1 MTICQACPQEFIKQ
15 RMGQRVCSPRCAMR
29 LLKAVKAADRQETKR
44 RKEAVKPRKEWL
56 SDAQD
61 EVNRYARLRDKAL
74 GYGCISC
81 GTKTGKENGGHFL
94 SVGARPELRLEPL
107 NIRLQCEKC
116 NTYLH
121 GNLLM
126 YRKNLIEREGLEVV
140 EWLEGPHEPK
150 HYTVD
155 ELKAIKT
162 KYRAMSR
169 AIEKEN
175 SDDELCSHARQHQ
188 RDEFRGSD
196 SLVAESDVESRQLP
210 PGI

>member
-1 MTICQACPQEFIKQ
+1 MNTLRSSDTRAKLDIPTGTCSVCGAGFVKFNSMQQVCGVSCA
-15 RMGQRVCSPRCAMR
+15 RRVPIIARNT
-29 LLKAVKAADRQETKR
+29 LKAQAKAEKAETKR
-44 RKEAVKPRKEWL
+44 RKEAAKPRKEWL

-61 EVNRYARLRDKAL
+61 EVNRYARIRDKAL

-94 SVGARPELRLEPL
+94 SVGARPELRLEPV
-107 NIRLQCEKC
+107 NIRLQCERC

-126 YRKNLIEREGLEVV
+126 YRKNLIEREGLELV
-140 EWLEGPHEPK
+140 EWLEGPHEPM
-150 HYTVD
+150 HYTIE

-175 SDDELCSHARQHQ
+175 
-188 RDEFRGSD
+188 
-196 SLVAESDVESRQLP
+196 
-210 PGI
+210 